1 MRTFLALDLNNEIKK
16 TLSVL
21 VDNLRRVGG
30 NIKWV
35 RKQGMHI
42 TLKFLG
48 EIERAKISEINTVL
62 GKVSRDYRPFSL
74 KIKGCGHFP
83 HEKNPRVLWTGVEAE
98 ESLYS
103 LHKQLEKELEKIGFP
118 PEKRTFRPH
127 LTLGRVKTAT
137 FIKET
142 IRELREHEEEVFGE
156 MIVDKITFF
165 ESILKPTGAEYIV
178 LSEYH
183 LK

>member
-1 MRTFLALDLNNEIKK
+1 MRTFIAIDIESEIKK

-21 VDNLRRVGG
+21 VGNLGRIGG

-35 RKQGMHI
+35 REQGMHI

-48 EIERAKISEINTVL
+48 KIESAKTSEINTIL
-62 GKVSRDYRPFSL
+62 RKVSRDYRPFSL
-74 KIKGCGHFP
+74 KIKGCGYFP
-83 HEKNPRVLWTGVEAE
+83 HEKNPRIFWIGVEAE
-98 ESLYS
+98 ESLY
-103 LHKQLEKELEKIGFP
+103 LFQAQLEKELEKIGFS
-118 PEKRTFRPH
+118 PENRTFRPH

-142 IRELREHEEEVFGE
+142 IRELKKHEEEVFGE
-156 MIVDKITFF
+156 MIADKITFF
-165 ESILKPTGAEYIV
+165 QSILKPTGAEYII